1 MKLFKIFFVFVIALT
16 FTNNVVAQEKLE
28 EKAKEMAKEYNQKLG
43 DFPLTS
49 VQEEQLS
56 AVFLE
61 KMKEIKEIKS
71 KEETDVDKDAK
82 IKEVHKKYAKRIND
96 EILTKEQKTAL
107 KAFNANKKE

>member
-1 MKLFKIFFVFVIALT
+1 MKLFKIIFVFVMALT

-43 DFPLTS
+43 DYPLTS

-56 AVFLE
+56 AIFLE
-61 KMKEIKEIKS
+61 KLKEIKEIKNE
-71 KEETDVDKDAK
+71 EETDEVKSAK
-82 IKEVHKKYAKRIND
+82 IKEVHKNYAKRISD